1 MLSYQLLFGL
11 SLYIEQTVVC
21 ASTCCTPDMTENF
34 NDLKSLSSEAGE
46 FLDENL
52 EKLGISR
59 TGQLIET
66 VVDKLF
72 KRDLAPIAHWAQFYL
87 GEYIAMTTDIDGVS
101 SNMKSEMIALQKSVN
116 KLQAELLTYK
126 DNEVKELKSVVK
138 STVESSVKSEFLSY
152 SSVLKKSL
160 ESSERSINKEELKNV
175 AQNVVQEED
184 RSRNLMIFGLP
195 EENSEDLNATVSKIF
210 TEIGDR
216 PRIDACR
223 LGKKIPANSA
233 RPAKV
238 TATSS
243 AVVAQILS

>member
-101 SNMKSEMIALQKSVN
+101 SNMKSKMIALQKSVN
-116 KLQAELLTYK
+116 KLQAELQTYK
-126 DNEVKELKSVVK
+126 NNEVKELKS
-138 STVESSVKSEFLSY
+138 TVESLVKSKFQSY
-152 SSVLKKSL
+152 RSVLQISL
-160 ESSERSINKEELKNV
+160 ESSDSSINKEELKK
-175 AQNVVQEED
+175 VVKTLFKK
-184 RSRNLMIFGLP
+184 RTG
-195 EENSEDLNATVSKIF
+195 SEI
-210 TEIGDR
+210 
-216 PRIDACR
+216 
-223 LGKKIPANSA
+223 
-233 RPAKV
+233 
-238 TATSS
+238 
-243 AVVAQILS
+243 